1 MNVVDII
8 HEAIATKRT
17 RFAFELL
24 RRYKGD
30 GSQKIFAAIEP
41 LMPYDPAYIN
51 ITFHRE
57 GIKETVRE
65 DGSVDWHVV
74 RRRPGTVGISAAI
87 QHRYGVEVVPHLI
100 CGGLS
105 KYDIEDTL
113 IDMDFLGLHNVLALR
128 ATSRRTSAGSCRTPR
143 AMPTPST
150 SCGRSTA

>member
-24 RRYKGD
+24 PPLKGD

-65 DGSVDWHVV
+65 DGSVGG
-74 RRRPGTVGISAAI
+74 RRA
-87 QHRYGVEVVPHLI
+87 
-100 CGGLS
+100 
-105 KYDIEDTL
+105 
-113 IDMDFLGLHNVLALR
+113 
-128 ATSRRTSAGSCRTPR
+128 SRRCRPR
-143 AMPTPST
+143 A
-150 SCGRSTA
+150 RSP